1 MSKTWFV
8 TGTDTGVGK
17 TAVSCALLIAAARAG
32 LRTAAV
38 KPVAAGCDAQG
49 HNDDALS
56 LMAAMTETLDYSQVN
71 PVALSEAVA
80 PHIAARLEGK
90 QLQASRLVGL
100 CRGVMSG
107 GADFVL
113 IEGAGG
119 WRVPINLR
127 ETLADVASQ
136 LQVGVILVVG
146 MRLGCINHALLT
158 AEAIRRD
165 GLRLAAWVAN
175 LPGAIQPGAIQPG
188 AIQPGMNQQGE
199 RMDQH
204 EENLDTL
211 RQLLGAPLLGDVP
224 FLPQWQAQDA
234 ARYLDIQPL
243 LR

>member
-17 TAVSCALLIAAARAG
+17 TAVSCGLLAAAAAAG

-38 KPVAAGCDAQG
+38 KPVAAGCDETGQ
-49 HNDDALS
+49 NEDALC
-56 LMAAMTETLDYSQVN
+56 LQAAMTEVLDYSQVN
-71 PVALSEAVA
+71 PVALRAAIA
-80 PHIAARLEGK
+80 PHIAAALESK
-90 QLQASRLVGL
+90 RLQASRLAGL
-100 CRGVMSG
+100 CRGVMLG

-119 WRVPINLR
+119 WRVPINGR
-127 ETLADVASQ
+127 ETLADLAIE
-136 LQVGVILVVG
+136 LRVGVIMVVG

-165 GLRLAAWVAN
+165 GLPLSAWIAN
-175 LPGAIQPGAIQPG
+175 QPGP
-188 AIQPGMNQQGE
+188 
-199 RMDQH
+199 RMDHH

-211 RQLLGAPLLGDVP
+211 RGLLPAPLLGDIP
-224 FLPQWQAQDA
+224 YLPQWQASDIAGYLDA
-234 ARYLDIQPL
+234 AVL